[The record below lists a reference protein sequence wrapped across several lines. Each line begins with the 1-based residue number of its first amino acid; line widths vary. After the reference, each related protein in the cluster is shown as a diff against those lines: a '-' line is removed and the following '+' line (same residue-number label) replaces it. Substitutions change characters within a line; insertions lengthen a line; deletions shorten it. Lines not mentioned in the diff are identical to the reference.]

1 MSKNEKF
8 NRKLH
13 RYQKVEPSIKRE
25 NKIGGDICTS
35 PERGRAG
42 TQLGGGVVTTCTVCQ
57 WGGGGRR
64 QAGKQRRKQD
74 LPTPA
79 TAVPERERQTPDNH
93 CKFEGQAGLHSRTV

>member
-1 MSKNEKF
+1 M
-8 NRKLH
+8 H
-13 RYQKVEPSIKRE
+13 CVP
-25 NKIGGDICTS
+25 
-35 PERGRAG
+35 
-42 TQLGGGVVTTCTVCQ
+42 V
-57 WGGGGRR
+57 GGGGRR

>member
-1 MSKNEKF
+1 MEVTF
-8 NRKLH
+8 ARVQRERKGWH
-13 RYQKVEPSIKRE
+13 ATEWW
-25 NKIGGDICTS
+25 GGNHMHCV
-35 PERGRAG
+35 PV
-42 TQLGGGVVTTCTVCQ
+42 GGGE
-57 WGGGGRR
+57 GGRR

>member
-1 MSKNEKF
+1 MHASRE
-8 NRKLH
+8 RKGWH
-13 RYQKVEPSIKRE
+13 ETE
-25 NKIGGDICTS
+25 WWGGNHMHCV
-35 PERGRAG
+35 P
-42 TQLGGGVVTTCTVCQ
+42 V
-57 WGGGGRR
+57 GGGGGR